1 MCVCVRV
8 VHGLGPW
15 ESFCIGL
22 SFFLFF
28 FGGGEGVFA
37 RNSTCC
43 GTSKVCDVMFA
54 SDVTMQ
60 DRHCDYGFI
69 ILYGQNSK

>member
-1 MCVCVRV
+1 M
-8 VHGLGPW
+8 
-15 ESFCIGL
+15 
-22 SFFLFF
+22 
-28 FGGGEGVFA
+28 

>member
-1 MCVCVRV
+1 MYWV
-8 VHGLGPW
+8 
-15 ESFCIGL
+15 E
-22 SFFLFF
+22 FF
-28 FGGGEGVFA
+28 FVFCLGGGGGGGGGRVFVK
-37 RNSTCC
+37 NNTCC

-60 DRHCDYGFI
+60 DWHCDYGFI